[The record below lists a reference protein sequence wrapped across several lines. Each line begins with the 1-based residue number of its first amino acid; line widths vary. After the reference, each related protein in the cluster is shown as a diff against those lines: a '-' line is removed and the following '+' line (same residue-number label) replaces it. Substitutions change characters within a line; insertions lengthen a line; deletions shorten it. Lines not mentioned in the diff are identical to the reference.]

1 MSPVVTQTMIPAP
14 DAIQAAILDLTRA
27 RGPAGSISPNEVA
40 KALGPEWRA
49 LLGAVR
55 RAAVALAGAGR
66 IDILRK
72 GKPIDPAE
80 TRGVI
85 RLRIRPDSDTA
96 HSDTAHSDTAP

>member
-1 MSPVVTQTMIPAP
+1 MSFSVTQPTIPAP
-14 DAIQAAILDLTRA
+14 AAIEAAILDLAGA

-40 KALGPEWRA
+40 QALGPEWRP

-72 GKPIDPAE
+72 GKPIAPAE

-85 RLRIRPDSDTA
+85 RLRIRPNRDNAHDSVT
-96 HSDTAHSDTAP
+96 SP